1 MSKYISARLSSIQR
15 SAVAGAVL
23 LSPAFAFAADGD
35 IDVSSMVTK
44 IGLGVAAV
52 GLLGLAF
59 LGVTVAKKLWNKM
72 G

>member
-1 MSKYISARLSSIQR
+1 MKQALTVRLASIQR
-15 SAVAGAVL
+15 SAVVGAAL
-23 LSPAFAFAADGD
+23 LAPAFAFADD
-35 IDVSSMVTK
+35 SIDVSSMVTK

-59 LGVTVAKKLWNKM
+59 LGVTVAKKLWAKM